1 MHTCVKKGYNAVSK
15 GALLD
20 IPQLEQTRPHQW
32 RDVLHI
38 PSKILFVYPETA
50 TERSSQSH
58 QTQFAETVIFSS
70 NSFKLN
76 RKTKITS
83 SLKPSNKVENQNRL
97 QEAGRETDTQQ
108 PNTTNILRLI
118 RPLFLYFERRID
130 MFWYKLAS
138 AVM

>member
-1 MHTCVKKGYNAVSK
+1 MQWANK

-83 SLKPSNKVENQNRL
+83 SLKPSNKVEKKLVQYGKPRP
-97 QEAGRETDTQQ
+97 AARETDTQQ
-108 PNTTNILRLI
+108 SNTTNIVRLI
-118 RPLFLYFERRID
+118 QALFLYFELRID

>member
-1 MHTCVKKGYNAVSK
+1 MHTWVKKGYNAVSK

-38 PSKILFVYPETA
+38 PNKILFVYPETA

-76 RKTKITS
+76 RKTK
-83 SLKPSNKVENQNRL
+83 N
-97 QEAGRETDTQQ
+97 
-108 PNTTNILRLI
+108 
-118 RPLFLYFERRID
+118 
-130 MFWYKLAS
+130 YKLTKTIQQGGKPRQA
-138 AVM
+138 ARVRQRDGHTTIQHN